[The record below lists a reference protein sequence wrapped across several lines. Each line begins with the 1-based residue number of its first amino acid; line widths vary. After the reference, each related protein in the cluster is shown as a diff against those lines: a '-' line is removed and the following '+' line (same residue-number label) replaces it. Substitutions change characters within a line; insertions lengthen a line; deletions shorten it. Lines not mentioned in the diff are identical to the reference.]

1 VGVGVAKVGTSAAP
15 VIEVPETD
23 PEPWGK
29 LVLFVKIVNVEVV
42 PGARFETVTK
52 PVPLI
57 DTVPEAVA
65 EPVQE
70 KLES

>member
-1 VGVGVAKVGTSAAP
+1 
-15 VIEVPETD
+15 
-23 PEPWGK
+23 
-29 LVLFVKIVNVEVV
+29 LFVKIVNVEVV